1 VLTKSMDTPA
11 PSNAALAYL
20 KNEVSNLL
28 TY

>member
-1 VLTKSMDTPA
+1 MDTPA